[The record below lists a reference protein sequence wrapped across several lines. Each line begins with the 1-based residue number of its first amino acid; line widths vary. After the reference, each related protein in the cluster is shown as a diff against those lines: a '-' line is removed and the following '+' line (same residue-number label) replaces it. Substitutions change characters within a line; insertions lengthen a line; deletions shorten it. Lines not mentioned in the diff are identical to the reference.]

1 MKRRVF
7 HFCDSDFVTQM
18 MINGKRYVN
27 GETRYDVTIMKSY
40 KARMQL
46 LSREYLWAPN
56 LCDCP
61 RLRTRRSYVIMG
73 FMQRHLDRELKLI
86 VTPTA
91 YVRRYSAKQHKRML
105 KLKDFVKC

>member
-1 MKRRVF
+1 MCSHLCSV
-7 HFCDSDFVTQM
+7 SEM
-18 MINGKRYVN
+18 MINRKRYVG
-27 GETRYDVTIMKSY
+27 GETRYDVTILKSY

-61 RLRTRRSYVIMG
+61 KLRVRRSYVIMG

-91 YVRRYSAKQHKRML
+91 YVRRFSPKQHGRML
-105 KLKDFVKC
+105 KLQEYVKC